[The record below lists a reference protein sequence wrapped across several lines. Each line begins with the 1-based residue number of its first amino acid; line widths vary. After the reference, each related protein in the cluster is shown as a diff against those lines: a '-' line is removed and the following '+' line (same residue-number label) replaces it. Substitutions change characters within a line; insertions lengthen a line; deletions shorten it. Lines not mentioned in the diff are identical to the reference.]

1 MLCKLKP
8 VKLLYLML
16 FYIVTGCNNN
26 PKKTVDDTDLSTP
39 SVAFINYAVKAS
51 FPHDPSLF
59 TEGFL
64 LHDGKFFE
72 STGSPE
78 NVPQAKSMIGIS
90 DLQTGKFDKKIGLDK
105 KYFGEGIVFFN
116 NKLYELTYKNKI
128 GFIYDASS
136 FKLID
141 SFTYKNAEGWSLTTN
156 GKQIIMDDGTDV
168 LTYLDPVSLKPVKY
182 LRVTENGLPRDSLNE
197 LEYIR
202 GFLYA
207 NIWLNNAI
215 VKIDTATGKVVGRL
229 DLSSLTFEAKN
240 KNPAAD
246 VLNGIA
252 YDSTADKIYVTGK
265 LWPNIYEIEFSH

>member
-1 MLCKLKP
+1 MIYKIKP
-8 VKLLYLML
+8 AYFFYLVVYL
-16 FYIVTGCNNN
+16 AVGCSSNQ
-26 PKKTVDDTDLSTP
+26 KKTTDDTYLPPTP
-39 SVAFINYAVKAS
+39 QVAVINYAVKAS
-51 FPHDPSLF
+51 FPHDGSLF

-64 LHDGKFFE
+64 IHNGKFFE
-72 STGSPE
+72 STGSPD

-105 KYFGEGIVFFN
+105 KYFGEGIVIFN

-136 FKLID
+136 FKLLD

-156 GKQIIMDDGTDV
+156 GKQLIMDDGTDV
-168 LTYLDPVSLKPVKY
+168 LTYLDPATLQPVKW
-182 LRVTENGLPRDSLNE
+182 LHVTENGLPRDSLNE

-207 NIWLNNAI
+207 NIWQNNFI
-215 VKIDTATGKVVGRL
+215 VKIDTATGKVVGKL
-229 DLSSLTFEAKN
+229 DLSSLSFEVEN
-240 KNPAAD
+240 KKPSAD

-252 YDSTADKIYVTGK
+252 YDSTTDKIYVTGK
-265 LWPNIYEIEFSH
+265 LWPAIYEIEFSH